1 MIKTLRRLKTPV
13 KKVLLLCG
21 PSGSGKTY
29 IEKLL
34 KEVQMYE
41 VTQADGESKVKVTFN
56 KLNQVTTRKP
66 RSQEEVD
73 NRVYDFVNDNQY
85 EKLESSL
92 FARTN
97 VNGNRYGTYLSD
109 IKLSVDQDLII
120 NTVVINYLGIQDL
133 IKYSKEHPEENIEYI
148 ILYIDS
154 NSLEG
159 RNDRDN
165 EFLEQE
171 RKSLENIYDL
181 KLLNNAEHRLDTD
194 TIINALVDVDFI

>member
-34 KEVQMYE
+34 KAVQMYE

-171 RKSLENIYDL
+171 RKSLENIYDI

>member
-34 KEVQMYE
+34 KAVQMYE

>member
-1 MIKTLRRLKTPV
+1 MFNSLKQKTS

-34 KEVQMYE
+34 KAVQMYE
-41 VTQADGESKVKVTFN
+41 VTQADGQSKVKVTFN

-73 NRVYDFVNDNQY
+73 NRVYDFVNDEVY

-109 IKLSVDQDLII
+109 IKLSTDKDLII
-120 NTVVINYLGIQDL
+120 NTVVINYLGIMDL
-133 IKYSKEHPEENIEYI
+133 IKYAKEHPEENIEYI
-148 ILYIDS
+148 TLYIDS

-159 RNDRDN
+159 RNDRDD

-181 KLLNNAEHRLDTD
+181 KLLNNTEHRLDAD
-194 TIINALVDVDFI
+194 TIIKALVDVDFI